1 MWTSN
6 ARKSRIA
13 LQLHELPA
21 TRKMSLLINDRVVC
35 ETDFRNR
42 NERKMILLN
51 WEEQY
56 SLFEKRYC
64 ISIS

>member
-6 ARKSRIA
+6 GRKSRIA

-35 ETDFRNR
+35 ETDFRNS

-56 SLFEKRYC
+56 ALYEKRYC

>member
-1 MWTSN
+1 MWMSN
-6 ARKSRIA
+6 GRKSRIA

>member
-6 ARKSRIA
+6 GRRSRIA
-13 LQLHELPA
+13 LQLHEIPA

-35 ETDFRNR
+35 ETDFRNS
-42 NERKMILLN
+42 NERKLILLH

-56 SLFEKRYC
+56 SLFEKQYC
-64 ISIS
+64 LSIS

>member
-6 ARKSRIA
+6 ERKGRIA
-13 LQLHELPA
+13 LQLHEVPA

-35 ETDFRNR
+35 ETDFRNS

-56 SLFEKRYC
+56 ELFEKRYC

>member
-6 ARKSRIA
+6 ERKSRIA

-35 ETDFRNR
+35 ETDFRNS

-56 SLFEKRYC
+56 SLYEKRYC

>member
-6 ARKSRIA
+6 GRKSRIA

-35 ETDFRNR
+35 ETDFRNS

-56 SLFEKRYC
+56 SLYEKRYC

>member
-1 MWTSN
+1 MWTGN
-6 ARKSRIA
+6 ERKSRIA
-13 LQLHELPA
+13 LQLHDLPA
-21 TRKMSLLINDRVVC
+21 TRRMSLLINDRVVC
-35 ETDFRNR
+35 ESDFRNS
-42 NERKMILLN
+42 NERKLILLN